1 MTIQEVFKNQGLKVE
16 SFEIK
21 QKHVNIRDFKNFA
34 IYIPNDGMRDIY
46 ILKALIGD
54 RLYTKCYGVIPTH
67 YTKEIVF
74 NCRVGDYEEYRTK
87 VLIKKPDI
95 DPRVNAYDKGLIS
108 DICGRLTQFN
118 ATLYYCDVD
127 GIYSTEVN
135 DDYIDK
141 FAKEDNRY
149 IGYFHTYEEAKCAIL
164 KIREEYLLDL
174 EIKKKL
180 VFSDEDIERALN
192 GNQSI

>member
-21 QKHVNIRDFKNFA
+21 QEHVDIRDFKNFA
-34 IYIPNDGMRDIY
+34 IYIPDAGMSRIY
-46 ILKALIGD
+46 VLKALIGD

-74 NCRVGDYEEYRTK
+74 NCMVGDYEDYRTRI
-87 VLIKKPDI
+87 LIKKPDI
-95 DPRVNAYDKGLIS
+95 DPRTNVYNEVVITDR
-108 DICGRLTQFN
+108 CGRLTQFN
-118 ATLYYCDVD
+118 ANICYCNVD
-127 GIYSTEVN
+127 GIYSTTVSDN
-135 DDYIDK
+135 YIDK
-141 FAKEDNRY
+141 FVKYDNEY
-149 IGYFHTYEEAKCAIL
+149 IGYFHTYEKAKHAIL

-180 VFSDEDIERALN
+180 VFSDEDVEMALN
-192 GNQSI
+192 GN